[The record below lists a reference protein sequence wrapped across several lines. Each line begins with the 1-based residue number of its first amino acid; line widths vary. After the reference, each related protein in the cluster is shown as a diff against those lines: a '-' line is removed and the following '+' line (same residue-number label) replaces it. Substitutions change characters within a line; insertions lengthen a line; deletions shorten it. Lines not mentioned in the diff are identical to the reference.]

1 MSKKK
6 KNTKGYTKAIVV
18 LGLTFAVGMST
29 IVYAGLKGSKGTN
42 TPTNTQTA
50 LNEAENEPS
59 EDITEESTE
68 VLSSV
73 VGSDVSLVGTGASS
87 AEEISGGYCKICGRA
102 VTPTNVSCSQITYIG
117 GWSLNEGSLSDYTGL
132 SGNDTI
138 REKQNMYI
146 FSCASNYPFK

>member
-87 AEEISGGYCKICGRA
+87 AETSYNVCPVCGGKGVDCYSYSVLGGTFSRTHPASGECKTIY
-102 VTPTNVSCSQITYIG
+102 TIN
-117 GWSLNEGSLSDYTGL
+117 LDY
-132 SGNDTI
+132 NNI
-138 REKQNMYI
+138 N
-146 FSCASNYPFK
+146 